1 MNTYYKPDPG
11 LSLLL
16 TVSNCE
22 VIANT
27 WGLKP
32 LDLPGIR
39 DALSLPVMFRIP
51 GSPQTRLS
59 DVFTEPV
66 NLLIKT
72 VCCDE
77 SVITELYLCKTLIIQ
92 ISFVYVS
99 AKH

>member
-1 MNTYYKPDPG
+1 
-11 LSLLL
+11 
-16 TVSNCE
+16 
-22 VIANT
+22 
-27 WGLKP
+27 
-32 LDLPGIR
+32 
-39 DALSLPVMFRIP
+39 MFRIP

-92 ISFVYVS
+92 ISFVYVT